1 MQQGDAIQISDTVM
15 SAFLMMMSSN
25 EQSSEVQEDALMA
38 VGTLSGYHGNVLS
51 WQRDH
56 FSVNLVCTLAHVIKP
71 GI

>member
-38 VGTLSGYHGNVLS
+38 VG
-51 WQRDH
+51 
-56 FSVNLVCTLAHVIKP
+56 
-71 GI
+71 